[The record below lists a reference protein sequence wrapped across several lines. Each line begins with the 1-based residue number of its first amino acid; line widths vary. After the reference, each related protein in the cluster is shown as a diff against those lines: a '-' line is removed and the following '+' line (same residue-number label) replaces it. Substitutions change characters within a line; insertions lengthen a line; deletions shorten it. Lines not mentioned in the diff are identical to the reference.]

1 MKPLRAF
8 LFLSS
13 VLLLLFLVSFYQSN
27 RSQEQLHTPVAEVI
41 PEDSISIEDVLNEP
55 LAATD
60 SVELDDRLSIA
71 SEPEISDSISSF
83 IPSSGGFVFA
93 DGDSLHFSA
102 IADKLGNPA
111 PDKQQIRIFYI
122 GDSQIE
128 SDHITSALRKGL
140 QNRYGGQGPGLIAP
154 DQYYNPPHQLIMTMS
169 ENWQNQ
175 SMKDM
180 RGKNKS
186 ILFKNSLAVKGEE
199 DNAWFRI
206 NRLRFLTPQEDFN
219 QIRLFLYAT
228 DTSTVEIL
236 RSGQS
241 IFQNQITAANELHDL
256 SIPLK
261 NTPDD
266 LKLTFAPKDS
276 LYVTGF
282 SLESE
287 SGIFVD
293 NIALRGLSYPPFSS
307 SDRSGLKTMTD
318 MLQPDLFV
326 LQFGVNVVPYFSE
339 NYTIFRSQFNRQIR
353 IIRQLCP
360 GVPILVIGVSDMA
373 HREDGELVSYENIE
387 QIKQIQFDIAMRN
400 HCAFWDLEAFM
411 GGIGSMASW
420 VNADPPMGRKD
431 FVHFTEKGAE
441 KIGSELANLFISE
454 FETSR
459 LTAWKSN

>member
-1 MKPLRAF
+1 MHT
-8 LFLSS
+8 S
-13 VLLLLFLVSFYQSN
+13 VPETF
-27 RSQEQLHTPVAEVI
+27 
-41 PEDSISIEDVLNEP
+41 PEDSLLQDAELAGLLPATGSAPNKDS
-55 LAATD
+55 LAALED
-60 SVELDDRLSIA
+60 E
-71 SEPEISDSISSF
+71 ESDSIQPF
-83 IPSSGGFVFA
+83 LPSSNGLVFA
-93 DGDSLHFSA
+93 ADDSLRFSA
-102 IADKLGNPA
+102 IAGKLAAPTADKP
-111 PDKQQIRIFYI
+111 QIRIFYL

-140 QNRYGGQGPGLIAP
+140 QNRYGGRGPGLIAP
-154 DQYYNPPHQLIMTMS
+154 DQFYNPPHQLIMTLS

-175 SMKDM
+175 SMKEM

-186 ILFKNSLAVKGEE
+186 IIFKNSLAVKSEE
-199 DNAWFRI
+199 DNPWFRI
-206 NRLRFLTPQEDFN
+206 NRLRFLTPQEDYN
-219 QIRLFLYAT
+219 QIRLFLYAS
-228 DTSTVEIL
+228 DTSQVEL
-236 RSGQS
+236 LSSGQS
-241 IFQNQITAANELHDL
+241 VYQNQLTTIHELQEL

-276 LYVTGF
+276 VWLTGF

-307 SDRSGLKTMTD
+307 SDRAGLRTMAD

-339 NYTIFRSQFNRQIR
+339 NYTIFRSQFKRQIK

-373 HREDGELVSYENIE
+373 HREDGEMVSYENIQ
-387 QIKQIQFDIAMRN
+387 QIKQIQFEIAMQN

-411 GGIGSMASW
+411 GGVGSMVSW
-420 VNADPPMGRKD
+420 VNAEPPMGRKD
-431 FVHFTEKGAE
+431 YVHFTEKGAD
-441 KIGSELANLFISE
+441 KIGNELAQLFISE

-459 LTAWKSN
+459 LTAWNSN